1 MLKIPSLKHWTLLPD
16 GKSVNFEHSVES
28 RRVRLDVNAAGTAQ
42 VYHTDGNGQLTFLGL
57 VTGREV
63 IEFATLA
70 DTSFAISTIGAD
82 LWFYSVDGAD
92 FSFERP
98 EARSFTQLVER
109 RQRNPEIEYMQYMMQ
124 ANMNRMMEQQRG
136 ELERLFDRRAAAL
149 AAPADKP
156 AAAGDG
162 GAGDG
167 AAKPQSNKS
176 ASGDVGDQPADAGSG
191 ASGGA
196 AKK

>member
-1 MLKIPSLKHWTLLPD
+1 MLKIPSLNHWQLLPD
-16 GKSVNFEHSVES
+16 GESVNFEHSVES

-42 VYHTDGNGQLTFLGL
+42 VYHTDGNGELTFLGL
-57 VTGREV
+57 VTGRDV
-63 IEFATLA
+63 IEFATIA
-70 DTSFAISTIGAD
+70 DTSFAIRTVGAD

-92 FSFERP
+92 FSFDRAES
-98 EARSFTQLVER
+98 RSFTQLVER

-124 ANMNRMMEQQRG
+124 ANMNRMMEKQRD
-136 ELERLFDRRAAAL
+136 ELERLFDRRSAAFAAA
-149 AAPADKP
+149 ADKS
-156 AAAGDG
+156 AAASDG

-167 AAKPQSNKS
+167 AAKPESDKS
-176 ASGDVGDQPADAGSG
+176 ASGDVGNNPADAGSG